1 MRCGGTQRRSRRRYW
16 YAVWAF
22 GVVVLAAC
30 SRGRPAPLRIG
41 MSPWPGNEFLFLA
54 AAKGFFAAEGVQVQL
69 VESGSLGDVL
79 RAFERGEVD
88 GIAGT
93 LADVLE
99 VRERTRRK
107 PRVFMALGTSAG
119 PDVILARRTLDL
131 GGIEPVA
138 DTPEE
143 DEVFDV
149 VALAADVL
157 ARRATEAA
165 AMVRAWDRTVAF
177 AAENRTEAEAFMAE
191 RAGVSVQELHDALG
205 GITMLTSRE
214 QRALFAPD
222 GALVAA
228 VDALRTSGGGGD
240 DGSAADCLAPELL
253 ARAGG
258 RR

>member
-1 MRCGGTQRRSRRRYW
+1 MRCGWQRRARRRLG
-16 YAVWAF
+16 YAVRGLLCAA
-22 GVVVLAAC
+22 VLAGCMAH
-30 SRGRPAPLRIG
+30 RAAPLRIG
-41 MSPWPGNEFLFLA
+41 MTPWPGNPFLYLA

-79 RAFERGEVD
+79 RAFERGEID

-99 VRERTRRK
+99 ARERTRRK

-119 PDVILARRTLDL
+119 TDVILARRTLDL

-138 DTPEE
+138 DAPDE

-149 VALAADVL
+149 VALAAGVL
-157 ARRATEAA
+157 ARRATEAG

-191 RAGVSVQELHDALG
+191 RAGVGVQELHDALG
-205 GITMLTSRE
+205 GVTMHTSRE